1 MIVGAGAKGMVGYP
15 KTADPDPTK
24 PYVMWPGNL
33 YEHVMIPV
41 K

>member
-1 MIVGAGAKGMVGYP
+1 MAGYP

-24 PYVMWPGNL
+24 PYMMWPGNA
-33 YEHVMIPV
+33 YEHLMIPV